1 MQRRITIT
9 PLWIAALLALSL
21 AVWLITGTQQQARQQ
36 APDDHVLSEA
46 QNPNAPDTPK
56 VKVRRIQAQQHPM
69 NLILQGQLKAWQSVE
84 LKARLDAP
92 VSARPVKEGSRVEA
106 GQILLQLAPEDRP
119 AQLAQAQADLA
130 LAQEQLTASERLQQ
144 KNLSARTEVLSR
156 RRDLANAQATLANR
170 QQQMADLTPRAP
182 FSGILNQISVDLGDL
197 LSPGETW
204 GELVDLDQLK
214 ATAQVPQ
221 QQIEQ
226 VSLNDAVTVTLL
238 NGDTLPGHVHFIS
251 AQADPETRSF
261 RVEATVPN
269 PEQRPLAGVSA
280 TLTLATGQVT
290 AHKLSPA
297 FLTLDDQGR
306 LGVQYVT
313 EQHTAGFLPVQII
326 DTQTDGVWVAGL
338 PEQLDLITLGGGF
351 VHEGQKVST
360 EADGWSP

>member
-1 MQRRITIT
+1 MRHMQRRIHIK

-21 AVWLITGTQQQARQQ
+21 AIWLITGTQQQARQE
-36 APDDHVLSEA
+36 APKDHDLS
-46 QNPNAPDTPK
+46 NTRAPHAADTPR

-69 NLILQGQLKAWQSVE
+69 NVTLQGQLKAWQSIE

-92 VSARPVKEGSRVEA
+92 VLSRPIAEGAKVDA
-106 GQILLQLAPEDRP
+106 GQILLRLAPENRP
-119 AQLAQAQADLA
+119 AELAQAQADLA

-156 RRDLANAQATLANR
+156 RRDLANAQAALAKQ
-170 QQQMADLTPRAP
+170 QQQMADLTPKAP
-182 FSGILNQISVDLGDL
+182 FSGILNQITVDPGDL
-197 LSPGETW
+197 LSPGATW
-204 GELVDLDQLK
+204 GQLVDLSQLK

-221 QQIEQ
+221 QQVEQ
-226 VSLNDAVTVTLL
+226 LSLHDPVTVTLL
-238 NGDTLPGHVHFIS
+238 NGDALSGHVHFIS

-261 RVEATVPN
+261 RVEATIPN
-269 PEQRPLAGVSA
+269 PEQRPLAGASA
-280 TLTLATGQVT
+280 TLTLATGQVI

-297 FLTLDDQGR
+297 FLTLDDLGR

-313 EQHTAGFLPVQII
+313 DQHTAGFLPVQII
-326 DTQTDGVWVAGL
+326 DTQTDGVWVSGL

-360 EADGWSP
+360 EIE